1 MELLKVLNERYA
13 TKKMNGQVVPE
24 DKVEAIIEAARMA
37 PTSSGLQPFKV
48 IVITNKELKE
58 KIVTISFNQTQ
69 VVDCSHL
76 LVFAAWDN
84 YTTERI
90 SQMLDYTVDQRGL
103 PVGTMDDYK
112 NRLLSIYGTR
122 DAELNFIH
130 AAHQSYIAFGMA
142 IAAAGELKVDATP
155 MEGFDAD
162 ALDELL
168 GLREQGLR
176 SVTMLPLGY
185 RDAENDWLV
194 NLKKVRRPKEDFVFT
209 LD

>member
-90 SQMLDYTVDQRGL
+90 TQMLDYTVDQRGL

-142 IAAAGELKVDATP
+142 IAAAGCGIAQGMGLKAAC
-155 MEGFDAD
+155 EGTARNPE
-162 ALDELL
+162 AGGKLMVTLIL
-168 GLREQGLR
+168 GLAFIESLAIYAL
-176 SVTMLPLGY
+176 VINLILLFVNPLG
-185 RDAENDWLV
+185 
-194 NLKKVRRPKEDFVFT
+194 K
-209 LD
+209 